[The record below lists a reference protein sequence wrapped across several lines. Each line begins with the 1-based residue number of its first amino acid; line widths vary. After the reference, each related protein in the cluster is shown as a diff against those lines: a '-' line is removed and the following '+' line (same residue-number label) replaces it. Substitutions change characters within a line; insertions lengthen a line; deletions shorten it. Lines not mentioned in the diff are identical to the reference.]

1 MAGSRAGELDGRR
14 SLREEPL
21 RLPLSSGPLIPGGD
35 HGPRHGGYA
44 ISAYEALT
52 WRVRT
57 RSARRSSQ
65 GSPLGSAAR
74 QPHYE
79 RPRAVLLP
87 FSFVGARLQ
96 LPQLVRGC
104 NTSPLARQ
112 CFAVATLALGPEPE
126 VGRRAANRTVNGA
139 FDLLRPLRSGEA
151 DIRRPSA
158 GLRSGPLRPAQKD
171 AIRTCAAV
179 VCCVRTRRTL
189 ARFPTASIEESVG
202 VG

>member
-1 MAGSRAGELDGRR
+1 MVIL
-14 SLREEPL
+14 
-21 RLPLSSGPLIPGGD
+21 LSSGPLIPGGD

-151 DIRRPSA
+151 DIRRPS
-158 GLRSGPLRPAQKD
+158 LRGSE
-171 AIRTCAAV
+171 AAPRV
-179 VCCVRTRRTL
+179 QHKKMPSV
-189 ARFPTASIEESVG
+189 PTQQWSAVFALGGHSPDSRQHQLKRASVSVKLNRYLDKP
-202 VG
+202 